1 MGGPSLQDLI
11 SRAIDDIDDG
21 GKDDDI
27 VDDERDSPPPKT
39 WNAVQRGGGVEAPY
53 TPLPKTYDG
62 IPTLDARP
70 TP

>member
-11 SRAIDDIDDG
+11 SRAIDGIDDG

-27 VDDERDSPPPKT
+27 GNDEGDSPPPKT
-39 WNAVQRGGGVEAPY
+39 WNAVPRGGGGEAPY